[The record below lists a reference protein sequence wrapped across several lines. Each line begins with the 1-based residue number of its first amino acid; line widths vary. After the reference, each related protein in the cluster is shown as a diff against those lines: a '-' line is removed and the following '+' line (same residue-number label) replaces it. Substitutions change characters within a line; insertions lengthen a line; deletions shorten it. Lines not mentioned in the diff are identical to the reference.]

1 MINPLAEMLT
11 SVLVKVSSG
20 TGKEVAQKPTDY
32 LNDYLKYFKE
42 KSIAK
47 KQNKWLLSIIL

>member
-1 MINPLAEMLT
+1 MINPLAEILT

-32 LNDYLKYFKE
+32 LNDYLLRILKKNRL
-42 KSIAK
+42 K
-47 KQNKWLLSIIL
+47 KQMVSINHSLI